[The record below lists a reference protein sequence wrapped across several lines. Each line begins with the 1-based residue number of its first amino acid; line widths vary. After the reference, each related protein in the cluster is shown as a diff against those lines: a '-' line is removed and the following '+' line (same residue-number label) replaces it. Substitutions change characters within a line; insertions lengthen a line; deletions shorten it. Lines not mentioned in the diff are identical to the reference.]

1 MAAVTDDHKFGG
13 IKRRVS
19 VLWLQ
24 RADVWSTVLCSF
36 HSTVTTRF
44 LTISTFRRPNTPSS
58 ILKASIVAPPLFL
71 DLLPSL
77 YEDACDY
84 LGPTRVFQAHHP
96 IAEALIT
103 PAMFLSPGEI
113 T

>member
-44 LTISTFRRPNTPSS
+44 LTISTFHRPKTPSS
-58 ILKASIVAPPLFL
+58 IFKASTVDPPLFL

-77 YEDACDY
+77 REDACDY
-84 LGPTRVFQAHHP
+84 IGPTWVFQAHHP